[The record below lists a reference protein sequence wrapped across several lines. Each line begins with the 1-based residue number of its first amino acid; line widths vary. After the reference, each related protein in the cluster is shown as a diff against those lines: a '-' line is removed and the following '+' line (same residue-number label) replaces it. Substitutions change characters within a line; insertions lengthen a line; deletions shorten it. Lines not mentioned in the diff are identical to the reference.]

1 MAKRKIVTAVQENVE
16 RQDLHVELN
25 DTDKMKDN
33 ISDGNISD
41 LSEQESLDYI
51 KTLEKQI
58 LNQKQQ
64 IHQMNLHANEMKLKN
79 EQLLTVI
86 SEKDKFFTIIA
97 HDLKNPLQ
105 ALKGFIQILYEELNA
120 LTMNEIFEIV
130 LHIKSS
136 TNNFSD
142 LLENLML
149 WARLQ
154 RGLMHFNQ
162 EEVFLNSAIRESV
175 SLISDSAANKNIEL
189 AYAIPGNIKVFADI
203 NILHTIVRNLISNAV
218 KFTLSGGKI
227 NIRAKM
233 TDGPFVELSISDTG
247 IGMSPEMVRDL
258 FLLDTGTS
266 RNGSGGEP
274 GTGLGLIICKDFI
287 ENQGGKLWVESE
299 ESKGSTFYFTLPVKS
314 IKEPLI

>member
-1 MAKRKIVTAVQENVE
+1 MAKRKTVRALQKNVKD
-16 RQDLHVELN
+16 QDLPVMQGE
-25 DTDKMKDN
+25 TDRIKEK
-33 ISDGNISD
+33 ISDGNT
-41 LSEQESLDYI
+41 SELTEKESLEYI
-51 KTLEKQI
+51 KSLEKQI
-58 LNQKQQ
+58 LEQEQQ
-64 IHQMNLHANEMKLKN
+64 LRQLTLHTNEMKLKN

-105 ALKGFIQILYEELNA
+105 ALKGFIQILYEELNS
-120 LTMNEIFEIV
+120 LTMNEIYEIV
-130 LHIKSS
+130 VHIKSS

-162 EEVFLNSAIRESV
+162 EEVYLNTAIRESV
-175 SLISDSAANKNIEL
+175 SLISDSAANKNIEIT
-189 AYAIPGNIKVFADI
+189 YTIPENIKVLTDI
-203 NILHTIVRNLISNAV
+203 NILHTIIRNLISNAV

-227 NIRAKM
+227 NIGAKM
-233 TDGPFVELSISDTG
+233 TDDPFIVVSISDTG
-247 IGMSPEMVRDL
+247 IGMSPGMVRDL
-258 FLLDTGTS
+258 FILDRATS
-266 RNGSGGEP
+266 RTGSGGEP

-299 ESKGSTFYFTLPVKS
+299 ESKGSTFYFTLPAKGRR
-314 IKEPLI
+314 

>member
-1 MAKRKIVTAVQENVE
+1 MAKRKIVTVVQDNVND
-16 RQDLHVELN
+16 QHKHVVHHE
-25 DTDKMKDN
+25 TDRMKEN
-33 ISDGNISD
+33 ISDGNISG
-41 LSEQESLDYI
+41 LSVQESLEYI

-58 LNQKQQ
+58 LDQEQQ
-64 IHQMNLHANEMKLKN
+64 IRQMNLHANEIKLKN

-105 ALKGFIQILYEELNA
+105 ALKGFIQILYEELNT
-120 LTMNEIFEIV
+120 LTMNEIYEIV
-130 LHIKSS
+130 IHIKSS

-154 RGLMHFNQ
+154 RGLMHFNP
-162 EEVFLNSAIRESV
+162 EEIFLSTAIRESV
-175 SLISDSAANKNIEL
+175 SLISDSASNKNIEL
-189 AYAIPGNIKVFADI
+189 TYSIPENLKVFADI
-203 NILHTIVRNLISNAV
+203 NILQTIIRNLTSNAV
-218 KFTLSGGKI
+218 KFTLQGGKI
-227 NIRAKM
+227 NIGAKM
-233 TDGPFVELSISDTG
+233 TDDPFVELSISDTG

-258 FLLDTGTS
+258 FILDAGTS
-266 RNGSGGEP
+266 RTGSGGEP

-287 ENQGGKLWVESE
+287 ENQGGKLRVESD

-314 IKEPLI
+314 RK

>member
-1 MAKRKIVTAVQENVE
+1 MARHKTVAAEPDKIRNQDIPVARQE
-16 RQDLHVELN
+16 
-25 DTDKMKDN
+25 TDKIKVL
-33 ISDGNISD
+33 ISDGHVSD
-41 LSEQESLDYI
+41 LSEKESLEYI
-51 KTLEKQI
+51 KTLEKKI
-58 LNQKQQ
+58 LSQENQ
-64 IHQMNLHANEMKLKN
+64 IHHLELHANELKLKN

-120 LTMNEIFEIV
+120 LTMNEIYEIV
-130 LHIKSS
+130 HHIKSS

-162 EEVFLNSAIRESV
+162 EEISLSSAVRESI

-189 AYAIPGNIKVFADI
+189 TYTIPENIKVFADI
-203 NILHTIVRNLISNAV
+203 NIFQTIIRNLISNAV
-218 KFTLSGGKI
+218 KFTLPGGKI
-227 NIRAKM
+227 KIGGKLC
-233 TDGPFVELSISDTG
+233 DDSFVELSISDTG
-247 IGMSPEMVRDL
+247 IGMSPGMVRDL
-258 FLLDTGTS
+258 FNLDRGTS
-266 RNGSGGEP
+266 RTGSGGEP

-314 IKEPLI
+314 RK